1 MSADAQEGERL
12 GVGGLP
18 IHGGLTPVD
27 RELAEDLVALFHAT
41 ATAFAAYAQRM
52 RDAERAAEDEAFAT
66 TRASVT
72 NRYATSGRGMVDV
85 DALRRQSGG
94 PVRQP

>member
-1 MSADAQEGERL
+1 
-12 GVGGLP
+12 
-18 IHGGLTPVD
+18 VD

-52 RDAERAAEDEAFAT
+52 RDAERAAEDETFAR
-66 TRASVT
+66 TRATVT
-72 NRYATSGRGMVDV
+72 NKLFFNRDITDA